1 MAEKSPSSTARRYA
15 LVTGANKGIGYEIC
29 RLLASQQVVV
39 VLTARNEKR
48 GLVAADKLKASGLSD
63 YIVFHQLDLKDPSSV
78 ASLAEFIRSQFG
90 KLDILVN
97 NAGVLGANIHPDV
110 FDILYFSRVSDGV
123 NLDEIM
129 LQPYDLAEECQQIN
143 YYGARRVIEAHLP
156 LLESSD
162 CPTIVNVS
170 SIAGLLKDIPGKTIR
185 TTLNDI
191 DNLTDQK
198 VEELLDEFLRDFKT
212 GDFEPRGWP
221 RNLAAYTML
230 KAALNTCTRLLAKK
244 YPKLCINSVCPGY
257 CRTDITHNTG
267 PFSVEDGARNV
278 VKFALLPDGS
288 GGPSGRFFRGE
299 EMSF

>member
-90 KLDILVN
+90 KLDIL
-97 NAGVLGANIHPDV
+97 
-110 FDILYFSRVSDGV
+110 DGV

>member
-1 MAEKSPSSTARRYA
+1 MAEKSSSSSSTARRYA
-15 LVTGANKGIGYEIC
+15 LVTGGNKGIGYEIC
-29 RLLASQQVVV
+29 RLLASQQVVI
-39 VLTARNEKR
+39 VLTARDEER
-48 GLVAADKLKASGLSD
+48 GLAAADKLKASGLSD
-63 YIVFHQLDLKDPSSV
+63 YI
-78 ASLAEFIRSQFG
+78 FG

-123 NLDEIM
+123 NLGEIM
-129 LQPYDLAEECQQIN
+129 LQPYDLAEECLQIN

-162 CPTIVNVS
+162 RQAIVNVS

-221 RNLAAYTML
+221 RNLAAYTMS

-244 YPKLCINSVCPGY
+244 YPKLRINSVCPGY

-267 PFSVEDGARNV
+267 PLSVEDGARNI

-299 EMSF
+299 EMPF